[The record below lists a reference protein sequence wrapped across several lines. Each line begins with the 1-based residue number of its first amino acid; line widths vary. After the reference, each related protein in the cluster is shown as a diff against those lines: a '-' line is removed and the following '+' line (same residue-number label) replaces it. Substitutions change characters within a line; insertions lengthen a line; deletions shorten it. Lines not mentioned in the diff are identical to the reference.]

1 MTAVPVTMC
10 TAFQATIARSPEA
23 VAVRTAGDGVTMTFR
38 EWGVRARELAAGFA
52 ALGVGRG
59 SKVALMM
66 TNRPEFYPVDTA
78 VVHLGGVPFS
88 MYNTSSPEQI
98 HHLLSD
104 SGATVVVCEA
114 QFLPAIE
121 KARAGTGV
129 RFIVCIDGEGGMSLA
144 ELAAAADPDFDFESC
159 WRAVEPDDVLTLIY
173 TSGTTGAPKG
183 VQITHANMVAMVDAS
198 IRLADATADERVLSF
213 LPSAHIADR
222 WSALY
227 LCRALGN
234 TVTTV
239 AERAGFA
246 PGLADCRPTLLG
258 AVPQV
263 WQKLRTG
270 IEEKL
275 GEATGV
281 KAGLAKWAVGVGRRY
296 SDARL
301 DGDRIG
307 PGLRASHAIADRLV
321 LSKVRAALGLDSLKV
336 AISGAAPVSTELL
349 RWFNGFGI
357 EVSDAWGMSEVSGM
371 GSICPPGRFRLGTV
385 GKPLDGLDV
394 RIAEDGEVLVRGPL
408 VMKGYLN
415 RPEQTAEVIDA
426 DGWLHTGDIGDLDG
440 DGYLRIVDRKK
451 ELIINA
457 GGKNMSPATIEN
469 WVKAFSPL
477 VAQAIAVG
485 DNRKYNVALIALD
498 PDAVGGFAEKHG
510 LAADPTRLATHPEM
524 EIMISAAVSAANA
537 KLSRVEQIKKF
548 RIVPEFWQPGSELLT
563 PTMKPR
569 RKPIHA
575 RYANLIEELYA

>member
-1 MTAVPVTMC
+1 MTAVPATMC
-10 TAFQATIARSPEA
+10 EAFQATIARNPEA
-23 VAVRTAGDGVTMTFR
+23 IAVRTAGDGVTMTFGQ
-38 EWGVRARELAAGFA
+38 WGARARELAGGFA

-104 SGATVVVCEA
+104 SGATVVVCET
-114 QFLPAIE
+114 QFLPVIE
-121 KARAGTGV
+121 QGRQGTDV
-129 RFIVCIDGEGGMSLA
+129 RFIVCLDGEGGMSLD
-144 ELAAAADPDFDFESC
+144 ELAAAADPGFDFESS
-159 WRAVEPDDVLTLIY
+159 WRAVRPEDVLTLIY

-183 VQITHANMVAMVDAS
+183 VQLTHANLVAMVDAS
-198 IRLADATADERVLSF
+198 IRLADATEQERVLSF

-227 LCRALGN
+227 LCMALGN
-234 TVTTV
+234 TITTV
-239 AERAGFA
+239 ADRAGFA

-275 GEATGV
+275 GEATGA
-281 KAGLAKWAVGVGRRY
+281 KAALANWSVAVGRRY

-301 DGDRIG
+301 DGNHIG
-307 PGLRASHAIADRLV
+307 VALRTQHAIADRLV
-321 LSKVRAALGLDSLKV
+321 LSKIRRTLGLDNLKI
-336 AISGAAPVSTELL
+336 AISGAAPVSPELL

-371 GSICPPGRFRLGTV
+371 GSICPPGRLKMGTV
-385 GKPLDGLDV
+385 GKPLDGLEV
-394 RIAEDGEVLVRGPL
+394 HIADDGEVLVRGPL

-426 DGWLHTGDIGDLDG
+426 DGWLHTGDIGDLDF

-498 PDAVGGFAEKHG
+498 QDAVAGFAEKHG
-510 LAADPTRLATHPEM
+510 LATDPVTLAAHPEI
-524 EIMISAAVSAANA
+524 EVMIGAAVTAANA

-548 RIVPEFWQPGSELLT
+548 RIVPEFWQPGSDLLT

-575 RYANLIEELYA
+575 RYATLIEELYA